1 METCFL
7 VCPIGDTN
15 SPDRIRSD
23 KLMRL
28 ILQPI
33 CNDLNID
40 LVRVDKINQGTKIT
54 DDIHQYLDQSKYCVV
69 DITNLN
75 PNVFYEL
82 GYRIRSNLP
91 TIIIKSSNDKNTIP
105 FDISGIRVFTY
116 SFDVEDIE
124 DSKSKIKEAL
134 INTPDRIVKE
144 SYHGLNTKLTTQ
156 EIGNGYIAF
165 NVIDKW
171 FYSFSYLSSH
181 LITIVVSNSLLTTF
195 SK

>member
-15 SPDRIRSD
+15 SQDRNRSD
-23 KLMRL
+23 KLIRL

-33 CNDLNID
+33 CDDLNIN

-54 DDIHQYLDQSKYCVV
+54 DDIHQHLDQSKYCIV

-91 TIIIKSSNDKNTIP
+91 TIIIKSDEDKNTIP
-105 FDISGIRVFTY
+105 FDISGIRVFIY
-116 SFDVEDIE
+116 SFDIEDID
-124 DSKSKIKEAL
+124 DSKFRIKEAL
-134 INTPDRIVKE
+134 INTPDKIVKE
-144 SYHGLNTKLTTQ
+144 IYNGYDTKLTIQ
-156 EIGNGYIAF
+156 EMGNGFIGF
-165 NVIDKW
+165 IPLDK
-171 FYSFSYLSSH
+171 
-181 LITIVVSNSLLTTF
+181 
-195 SK
+195 

>member
-54 DDIHQYLDQSKYCVV
+54 DDIHKYLDQSKYCIV

-82 GYRIRSNLP
+82 GYRIRSDLP
-91 TIIIKSSNDKNTIP
+91 TIIIKSSDDKNTIP

-134 INTPDRIVKE
+134 INTPDIVVKE
-144 SYHGLNTKLTTQ
+144 VYNGHDTKLMIQEMGNGFVGLNPLGK
-156 EIGNGYIAF
+156 
-165 NVIDKW
+165 
-171 FYSFSYLSSH
+171 
-181 LITIVVSNSLLTTF
+181 
-195 SK
+195 